1 MRRLVFT
8 LASLGATLALAQP
21 TPWTVA
27 PKPRGFVRFT
37 IEGPLDD
44 VHGET
49 RSMSGS
55 FSVDPKAV
63 GSLKGVFAVDLNSLR
78 TGIDQRDE
86 DMRVEF
92 LETKRY
98 PWAILAIDS
107 VKDAAP
113 ASLTPGTTAN
123 ATATGSFEVH
133 GVRRVVTMPIALR
146 MESDARLVASGSFQ
160 VPFADFNISRPQRLF
175 LKLGDTADVK
185 FEVAFVPKQAPK
197 PADPKVAAAT
207 PPPPEAAPP
216 PEPTVATVLPPAP
229 KPKPKA
235 KRKPKPALVYSFLF
249 KGLEDPKARGERLF
263 HAPET
268 GGPGNQMTCFHCH
281 AKSDERQGLLLKDSH
296 IRAANTMYNAG
307 QRPKFWNG
315 FAASAGPASSI
326 CQKQFMKGTGL
337 SAEQESDL
345 EAFILAISPDP
356 APPLDYAANNYR
368 SMETLLRDPTGG
380 DAAKGK
386 KLADTYCMTCHL
398 DGRVGPVWAPGLYEP
413 DWVVRRVRRLE
424 GHQNKQMPPWTI
436 TRLPDSD
443 LRDIV
448 TYLTANPNEPAVF
461 SRKKGGTAG
470 GQR

>member
-1 MRRLVFT
+1 MKRVLGSVVVL
-8 LASLGATLALAQP
+8 LAAVASADV
-21 TPWTVA
+21 WMVA

-44 VHGET
+44 VNGET
-49 RSMSGS
+49 RSMSGN
-55 FSVDPKAV
+55 FTVDPKAW
-63 GSLKGVFAVDLNSLR
+63 GGGKGTFAVDLTTLR

-92 LETKRY
+92 LETKRF
-98 PWAILAIDS
+98 PFAILSLDS
-107 VKDAAP
+107 LTQAAP
-113 ASLTPGTTAN
+113 AALAVGQTAT
-123 ATATGSFEVH
+123 AQATGSFEVH
-133 GVRRVVTMPIALR
+133 GVRRAVSLPIKVRL
-146 MESDARLVASGSFQ
+146 ESDSRMVASGSFS

-175 LKLGDTADVK
+175 LKLGDTADVS
-185 FEVAFVPKQAPK
+185 FEVAFVPKATPK
-197 PADPKVAAAT
+197 PAEPNVAT
-207 PPPPEAAPP
+207 APP
-216 PEPTVATVLPPAP
+216 LEKVPEPTVAQVLPPAP

-235 KRKPKPALVYSFLF
+235 PRKPKPALQFTFLF
-249 KGLEDPKARGERLF
+249 KGLEEPKARGERLF

-268 GGPGNQMTCFHCH
+268 GGPGNKMTCFHCH
-281 AKSDERQGLLLKDSH
+281 AKSDERSGILLKDGH

-315 FAASAGPASSI
+315 FAATSGAAASI
-326 CQKQFMKGTGL
+326 CQKQFMKGQGL
-337 SAEQESDL
+337 ESAQEADL
-345 EAFILAISPDP
+345 QAFIDAISPDP

-368 SMETLLRDPTGG
+368 SMETLLRDPTSG
-380 DAAKGK
+380 DVAKGK
-386 KLADTYCMTCHL
+386 ALADKYCMTCHL

-448 TYLTANPNEPAVF
+448 TYLTSNPKEPTVF
-461 SRKKGGTAG
+461 NRKKGGASG
-470 GQR
+470 GSR